1 MLRHQTAYPLN
12 EGGCFLEKPWETGER
27 ERALKRTFLPCRG
40 NHLNP
45 TRMIALGFGVI
56 ILLGTILLHL
66 PVSARD
72 GRFTPWLTCL
82 FTATSATCV
91 TGLVQV
97 DTFLHWTPFG
107 QGVVLI
113 LLQLGGLGFVTL
125 MTLVSL
131 ALRRRIGLSQRLVMA
146 SALNLSQ
153 TSGVV
158 RVVRHA
164 LIGTFLLEGA
174 GALILSTRFV
184 PRFGPGRGLW
194 FSIFHS
200 VSAFCN
206 GGFDLMGEY
215 TGPFSSLAGF
225 QSDPVVLTTIMVL
238 IVTGGMGFF
247 VWEDWLEHKNW
258 KGLSLYTKLVVAITA
273 GLILFGWLFFL
284 TAEWDNPATLGQ
296 MAPGEKLLNALFQSV
311 TLRTAGYATLDQG
324 GLTDS
329 SAALSILLML
339 VGGSSGSTAGGVKTV
354 TAGVLVLSLWESLR
368 GREQVVV
375 RGRTIPARRVLDAM
389 TLTMAVLLLFVAGS
403 MALSILDGLPYL
415 TASYEVASA
424 LATVGLS
431 MGATPGLSPASSL
444 LIVLFMYLGRV
455 GILSFSIAF
464 LTRRSDSKLRYP
476 TADMMIG

>member
-1 MLRHQTAYPLN
+1 MKASFLRL
-12 EGGCFLEKPWETGER
+12 
-27 ERALKRTFLPCRG
+27 G
-40 NHLNP
+40 NKNLNP
-45 TRMIALGFGVI
+45 TRLIALGFGAI
-56 ILLGTILLHL
+56 ILLGTVLLHL
-66 PVSARD
+66 PISAKS
-72 GRFTPWLTCL
+72 GQAAPWLTCL

-91 TGLVQV
+91 TGLIQV
-97 DTFLHWTPFG
+97 DTFLHWTFFG
-107 QGVVLI
+107 QGVVLV

-146 SALNLSQ
+146 SALNMSNPA
-153 TSGVV
+153 GVV

-164 LIGTFLLEGA
+164 LIGTFLLEGV
-174 GALILSTRFV
+174 GALVLSTRFV
-184 PRFGPGRGLW
+184 PLFGWGQGLW
-194 FSIFHS
+194 FSVFHS
-200 VSAFCN
+200 ISAFCN
-206 GGFDLMGEY
+206 GGFDLLGEY

-225 QSDPVVLTTIMVL
+225 QSEPVVLITVMML
-238 IVTGGMGFF
+238 IVIGGIGFF
-247 VWEDWLEHKNW
+247 VWEDWLERKSW
-258 KGLSLYTKLVVAITA
+258 KGLSLYSKLVLTITA
-273 GLILFGWLFFL
+273 GLILVGWLFFL
-284 TAEWDNPATLGQ
+284 AAEWDNPATLGP
-296 MAPGEKLLNALFQSV
+296 MAPADKVLNALFQSV

-324 GLTDS
+324 ALTDS

-354 TAGVLVLSLWESLR
+354 TAGVLVLSLWDSLR
-368 GREQVVV
+368 GREQVVI

-403 MALSILDGLPYL
+403 MALSILDGLPFL

-431 MGATPGLSPASSL
+431 MGATPGLSLASSL
-444 LIVLFMYLGRV
+444 VIILFMYLGRV

-464 LTRRSDSKLRYP
+464 LTRRTDSKLRYP